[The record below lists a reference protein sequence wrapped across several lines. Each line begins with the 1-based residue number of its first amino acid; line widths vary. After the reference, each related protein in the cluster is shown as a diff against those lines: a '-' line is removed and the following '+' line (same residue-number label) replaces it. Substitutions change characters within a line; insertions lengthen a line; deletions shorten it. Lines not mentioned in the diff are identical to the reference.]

1 MTLTETTSLAGLLF
15 GLSGFL
21 LGVMNYLRDRPKIVV
36 TLQWGL
42 IVTPGGMYDSD
53 KQWGAIRVTNVGRRA
68 TYVSHAV
75 LRLPKGREYS
85 HLMIH
90 DSIQGKK
97 LSEGDATVIY
107 MVSQD
112 NLAQYAAGWRQI
124 VAQVS
129 DTTGKVWTSKR
140 LKGTEKPSWASAH

>member
-1 MTLTETTSLAGLLF
+1 MTLTETTSIAGLLF
-15 GLSGFL
+15 GLSGFM
-21 LGVMNYLRDRPKIVV
+21 LGIMNYLRDRPKIIV
-36 TLQWGL
+36 TLQWDL

-53 KQWGAIRVTNVGRRA
+53 KKWGAIRVTNVGRRP
-68 TYVSHAV
+68 TYVSHAA

-97 LSEGDATVIY
+97 LSEGDATVVY
-107 MVSQD
+107 MVTQD
-112 NLAQYAAGWRQI
+112 DMARFAADWREI

-129 DTTGKVWTSKR
+129 DTTGTVWTSKR
-140 LKGTEKPSWASAH
+140 LKATEKPSWASAL